1 MPNGL
6 TWIRSVVLV
15 LPLLAAAAG
24 DARAYDVESDSAG
37 NQIFALL
44 RNLHPTAA
52 FDSISISEDLP
63 AFVSQA
69 NASIVPPSIPA
80 AGSDLA
86 AIDFD
91 VTPGAALGSVGN
103 LTVTVLGV
111 ASGQPIAIILPVPL
125 EVVLT
130 AAEAQ
135 GVVGVGVPAPDPGGT
150 DSDTDG
156 VSDALEVAFGSD
168 PFDASSLP
176 GGGPGVSV
184 PLLENLGLAFLVA
197 LLLLAG
203 TGLARQR
210 RAEPRWQ

>member
-156 VSDALEVAFGSD
+156 VTDALEVAFGSD

-176 GGGPGVSV
+176 GGGPGISV

>member
-1 MPNGL
+1 MPNRPSWL
-6 TWIRSVVLV
+6 RSVFLV
-15 LPLLAAAAG
+15 LLLFGASTG
-24 DARAYDVESDSAG
+24 SVQAYDVEPDSTG

-63 AFVSQA
+63 PFVSQA
-69 NASIVPPSIPA
+69 SASIVPSSIPA

-91 VTPGAALGSVGN
+91 IAPGAVLGSVGD
-103 LTVTVLGV
+103 VTITIAGV
-111 ASGQPIAIILPVPL
+111 ASGQPISITLPVPL
-125 EVVLT
+125 EVVGT

-150 DSDTDG
+150 DSDADG
-156 VSDALEVAFGSD
+156 VSDALEIAFGSD

-176 GGGPGVSV
+176 GGGPGISV
-184 PLLENLGLAFLVA
+184 PMLENFGLGLLIG
-197 LLLLAG
+197 LLLLGG
-203 TGLARQR
+203 TGFARR
-210 RAEPRWQ
+210 SRAEARWQ

>member
-1 MPNGL
+1 MANGL
-6 TWIRSVVLV
+6 MWVRSVVLV
-15 LPLLAAAAG
+15 LPLFAAVAG
-24 DARAYDVESDSAG
+24 DAQAYDVESDSAG

-69 NASIVPPSIPA
+69 SASIVPPSIPA

-135 GVVGVGVPAPDPGGT
+135 GVVGVGVPAPDPGGI
-150 DSDTDG
+150 DSDNDG
-156 VSDALEVAFGSD
+156 VSDALEIAFGSD

-176 GGGPGVSV
+176 GGSPSISV
-184 PLLENLGLAFLVA
+184 PMLKNFGLALLIG
-197 LLLLAG
+197 LLLLGGA
-203 TGLARQR
+203 GLARQR
-210 RAEPRWQ
+210 RAEARWQ